1 MAIPYPS
8 TVSTLPKFGIS
19 NTGDTGQG
27 PIRMPK
33 VKYRFR
39 VLFLNF
45 GNSTDH
51 GQALTLN
58 TDTCTLPKLTF
69 ETQTIH
75 SYNSRVY
82 FPGKHEFG
90 ELTMV
95 VRNVVSNEVEKA
107 IGAQNQKQ
115 LDAYSQTGWRAAQ
128 DYKFTMMNQDLDGSH
143 TATSV
148 ISSWTCEGCFLQGS
162 DWGDL
167 SYAESA
173 GRTISLTIRP
183 DNCILEEFA
192 GGANSM
198 WPDANKANPSG
209 PNPQGNYTGT

>member
-1 MAIPYPS
+1 MSIPYPS
-8 TVSTLPKFGIS
+8 TVSSLPKFGIS

-58 TDTCTLPKLTF
+58 TDTCGLPKLSW
-69 ETQTIH
+69 ESQSIH

-90 ELTMV
+90 ELNLT
-95 VRNVVSNEVEKA
+95 VRNVVDNSVELA
-107 IGAQNQKQ
+107 IGAQSQKQ

-128 DYKFTMMNQDLDGSH
+128 DYKFTYIIQSLDGSH
-143 TATSV
+143 QATSV
-148 ISSWTCEGCFLQGS
+148 IDSWTCEGCFLQS
-162 DWGDL
+162 VEWGDL
-167 SYAESA
+167 SYAESGA
-173 GRTISLTIRP
+173 RTVNMVIRP
-183 DNCILEEFA
+183 DNCILENF
-192 GGANSM
+192 GGTNSL
-198 WPDANKANPSG
+198 WADPNKANPGG
-209 PNPQGNYTGT
+209 PNPQGNYTGS